1 MRDKNSNALATVSSI
16 SNNAMQA
23 ITLKNCTN
31 RYISNQLIKYVG
43 YENNIYHLPYHLA
56 GHNKP

>member
-23 ITLKNCTN
+23 ITLENCTN
-31 RYISNQLIKYVG
+31 RDISN
-43 YENNIYHLPYHLA
+43 
-56 GHNKP
+56 